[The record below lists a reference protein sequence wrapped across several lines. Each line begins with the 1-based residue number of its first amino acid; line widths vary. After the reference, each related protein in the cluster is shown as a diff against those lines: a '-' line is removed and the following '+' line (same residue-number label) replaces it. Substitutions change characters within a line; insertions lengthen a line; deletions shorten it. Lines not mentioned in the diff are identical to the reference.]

1 MVGSRTGMIRL
12 LVVILT
18 SLEGVFNFSTASETG
33 VMRSLGAGGGVG
45 GLGGR
50 IVTLTFTGGRP
61 VRGAAGGL
69 STYGT

>member
-33 VMRSLGAGGGVG
+33 VVRSLG
-45 GLGGR
+45 
-50 IVTLTFTGGRP
+50 TGGPP
-61 VRGAAGGL
+61 VAAAWEVWEG
-69 STYGT
+69 S